1 MTAMDTLLVAAQCLL
16 AAVFA
21 VAGVAKLLDLNRS
34 RRAVLDF
41 GVPAPAARIVGTV
54 LPVAEIAVAVGLL
67 FTPTAQWAGLAAFLL
82 LLGFIAGIANAMRKG
97 QAPDCNCFGQLHSA
111 PAGPATLIRNVALA
125 IVAGFVVVKGPAP
138 AIDGWVGD
146 RTAAELVAIGLGIAA
161 LALAA
166 YAWRL
171 RARIATLEADLVEAR
186 ERVPEPD
193 DGWIGEGLPI
203 GDPAPDFALQDL
215 RGEERSLSAM
225 LESGRPAVLFFTS
238 PDCGPCG
245 GLLPDLA
252 RWQESLAARA
262 TIAVVARGAAADNEE
277 FFTDHEMENVLID
290 AEQEVFEAYNV
301 RSTPTAI
308 AVSPDGRVA
317 LAPAGGLHMP
327 EVVMRIMIRPD
338 AADTNGAS
346 DGQPP
351 LAVLQFG
358 PQAT

>member
-1 MTAMDTLLVAAQCLL
+1 
-16 AAVFA
+16 
-21 VAGVAKLLDLNRS
+21 
-34 RRAVLDF
+34 
-41 GVPAPAARIVGTV
+41 
-54 LPVAEIAVAVGLL
+54 VGLL
-67 FTPTAQWAGLAAFLL
+67 FTPTAQWAGIAALLL

-111 PAGPATLIRNVALA
+111 PAGRGTLARNIALA
-125 IVAGFVVVKGPAP
+125 IVAAFVVVKGPAP

-146 RTAAELVAIGLGIAA
+146 RTAAELVAIGLGIVA

-171 RARIATLEADLVEAR
+171 RAQIATLEADLVEAR
-186 ERVPEPD
+186 ERAPEPD

-203 GDPAPDFALQDL
+203 GDPAPDFELEDL
-215 RGEERSLSAM
+215 RGERRTLSSM
-225 LESGRPAVLFFTS
+225 LDQGRPAVLFFTS
-238 PDCGPCG
+238 PECGPCG

-252 RWQESLAARA
+252 RWQETLSARA
-262 TIAVVARGAAADNEE
+262 TVAVVARGTADDNAD
-277 FFTDHEMENVLID
+277 FFTDHEMENILID
-290 AEQEVFEAYNV
+290 AEQEVFDAYNI

-327 EVVMRIMIRPD
+327 EVVMRIMIRAD
-338 AADTNGAS
+338 GADTNGAS

-351 LAVLQFG
+351 LTVLQFG